1 MISAFTD
8 VLHVPNLT
16 TDAQM
21 MNVLKQSD
29 AFSRDD
35 LAKLASKLKGRKA
48 SIGEWVFSVKR
59 NSSAKSC
66 EGLFSDKLGGWIFL
80 CQCCRLQYCKRR
92 GEDFARLFKLASKLK
107 GRKAFIGGNFFWLKE
122 QFSQDLRRPLFG
134 T

>member
-1 MISAFTD
+1 LDLQVLDQMEMISAFTD

-48 SIGEWVFSVKR
+48 SIGEGVFFRER
-59 NSSAKSC
+59 NSSVKISEFGC
-66 EGLFSDKLGGWIFL
+66 VFCLH
-80 CQCCRLQYCKRR
+80 
-92 GEDFARLFKLASKLK
+92 ARPSFYA
-107 GRKAFIGGNFFWLKE
+107 A
-122 QFSQDLRRPLFG
+122 
-134 T
+134 

>member
-1 MISAFTD
+1 MEMISAFTD

-48 SIGEWVFSVKR
+48 SIGGEFFPLKEQL
-59 NSSAKSC
+59 KIC
-66 EGLFSDKLGGWIFL
+66 EGLFSDKFGLIFTPQYYFFLPNLIFL
-80 CQCCRLQYCKRR
+80 SHCCRLVQYCKRM
-92 GEDFARLFKLASKLK
+92 GE
-107 GRKAFIGGNFFWLKE
+107 E
-122 QFSQDLRRPLFG
+122 
-134 T
+134 